1 MAFAA
6 LCAPAQRLAAAPDDL
21 WPVSAVGWHAQDHR
35 LALTATHHHSHLVVT
50 VIPGTPG
57 VLSAMALW
65 WAATTA
71 SLPALDPKSL
81 QDHSPGLH

>member
-6 LCAPAQRLAAAPDDL
+6 LSVPAQRQVVAPHDL
-21 WPVSAVGWHAQDHR
+21 WPVSAVGWQAQDHR
-35 LALTATHHHSHLVVT
+35 PALTATHHHSHLTVT

-57 VLSAMALW
+57 VLSALALW

-71 SLPALDPKSL
+71 SLPALDL
-81 QDHSPGLH
+81 